1 MWEREREREEEE
13 EEEEGAEEEE
23 EGAEEEEEEGGRE
36 RGADTWFSTGIFLS
50 SKMCDFITTALWTSR
65 YFAKSSPEKS
75 PVFRWYLL
83 YHQGLPL
90 MTALLNSLTT
100 VHNGKATCRM
110 TSQKRANGTACVL
123 VQSAAKS
130 QLWSHWLFRS
140 APQPNMHMPHYLLK
154 DHFKI
159 KVMDNLAEAQLWYKA
174 VFTKIRCQVPL
185 KPEIHRR

>member
-1 MWEREREREEEE
+1 MREREREKEKRRKKRKEQKRKRKEQKRKKKREE
-13 EEEEGAEEEE
+13 
-23 EGAEEEEEEGGRE
+23 E

-65 YFAKSSPEKS
+65 YFAKSSPKKS